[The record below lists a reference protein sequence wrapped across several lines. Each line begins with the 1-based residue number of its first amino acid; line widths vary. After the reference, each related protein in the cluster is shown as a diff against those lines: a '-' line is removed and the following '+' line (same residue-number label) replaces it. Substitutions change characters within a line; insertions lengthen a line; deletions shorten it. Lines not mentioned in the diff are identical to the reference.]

1 MINYKL
7 VNPMNYFVISTIN
20 HRIHATAH
28 AIAGLGAPSCMKNR
42 PAQDPEYLQF
52 LISLGSF
59 EVGSKVFATAPG
71 MGSGSSGK
79 VLRNPKKNGDMGIL
93 ADV

>member
-71 MGSGSSGK
+71 WGVEQVEKGYEILRKMGTWGF
-79 VLRNPKKNGDMGIL
+79 
-93 ADV
+93 